1 METWK
6 TMELYPKYQVSTE
19 GKIRNA
25 ETHRIYAQWL
35 GKDGYLRM
43 EMWLD
48 GKRKGMLVHRMVAL
62 CYLENPLN
70 LPEVNHKNKIKSD
83 NRVENLEWVT
93 RQENMDHRNADPK
106 IQEQMHQLGLRA
118 KEWNLKHTAKPV
130 ASYDLDGNLLKVYPS
145 LISAERDAG
154 INRKY
159 IRACLKGER
168 LSAGGRIWRKIEGS
182 TTISE
187 ESGVEAD
194 AARSEDLPQ

>member
-6 TMELYPKYQVSTE
+6 IMELYPKYEVSTE
-19 GKIRNA
+19 GRVRNSK
-25 ETHRIYAQWL
+25 THRIYMQWL

-43 EMWLD
+43 EMWVD
-48 GKRKGMLVHRMVAL
+48 GHKKGMLVHRIVAL

-70 LPEVNHKNKIKSD
+70 LPEVNHKNKIKTD
-83 NRVENLEWVT
+83 NRIENLEWVT
-93 RQENMDHRNADPK
+93 RQENMNHRNADSQM
-106 IQEQMHQLGLRA
+106 QEQMRLNGLKA
-118 KEWNLKHTAKPV
+118 KEWNLKNTAKSV
-130 ASYDLDGNLLKVYPS
+130 ASYDLEGNLLKIYPS

-168 LSAGGRIWRKIEGS
+168 LTAGGRLWKRIEGS

-187 ESGVEAD
+187 ESRA
-194 AARSEDLPQ
+194 